1 MEKDCVAW
9 LARLSVVE
17 QLSAD
22 HLMAAGHLKLVAV
35 QNLRGL
41 TCDLLFFVVPRRNP
55 LDDTWEGDILREVVL
70 YSVMMRATQRLVILT
85 EYMVTMPLPPKGRLR
100 HTALQLGVKV
110 T

>member
-1 MEKDCVAW
+1 
-9 LARLSVVE
+9 
-17 QLSAD
+17 
-22 HLMAAGHLKLVAV
+22 MAAGLLKLVAV

-41 TCDLLFFVVPRRNP
+41 TCDSLFFVVPRRHP
-55 LDDTWEGDILREVVL
+55 LDDTWEGDILREFVL

-100 HTALQLGVKV
+100 LTALQLGVKV

>member
-1 MEKDCVAW
+1 MPRALPEP
-9 LARLSVVE
+9 
-17 QLSAD
+17 LSAD
-22 HLMAAGHLKLVAV
+22 HLMAAGLLKLVAV

-55 LDDTWEGDILREVVL
+55 LDDTWEGDILREFVL

-85 EYMVTMPLPPKGRLR
+85 EYMVTMPLPEKGTLR
-100 HTALQLGVKV
+100 EDALQLGVQV

>member
-1 MEKDCVAW
+1 
-9 LARLSVVE
+9 
-17 QLSAD
+17 
-22 HLMAAGHLKLVAV
+22 MATDRLKLVPV

-41 TCDLLFFVVPRRNP
+41 TCDSLFFVVPRRHP
-55 LDDTWEGDILREVVL
+55 LDDTWEGDILREFVL

-100 HTALQLGVKV
+100 LTALQLGVKV